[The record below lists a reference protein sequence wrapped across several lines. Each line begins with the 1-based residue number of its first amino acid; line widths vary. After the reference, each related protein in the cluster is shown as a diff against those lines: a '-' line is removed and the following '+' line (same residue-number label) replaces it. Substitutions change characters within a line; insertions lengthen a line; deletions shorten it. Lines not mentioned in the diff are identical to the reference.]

1 MNRTEKRSHSLSF
14 VLLFAILFTNQSSGQ
29 TQLATLVGTLTDSSG
44 AALPKATVTV
54 TNVRTGVENTALTN
68 ATGDYVV
75 PALQVGEYKVT
86 AELPGFKRLT
96 KTGIVLQ
103 VAQKARVDLTLE
115 IGEVTQEVTVEGV
128 APLINSESA
137 ELGQVIDN
145 RSVTELPLNGREF
158 IQLVQLA
165 PGANGGPPGAASGTS
180 LTPGAGNTLGTTPGT
195 ASLNGATTESLGYLL
210 DGGENTDKF
219 QMPATIRPSIDVIQE
234 FKVQDKL
241 MSAEFGRTTSGI
253 VSAVTKSGTNE
264 FRGAIW
270 EFFRND
276 KLDARSFFDTAK
288 PIRRRNQFGGV
299 VGGPIVRGRTFFF
312 ANYEATRFRSAAT
325 SFGTV
330 PTTAM
335 KQGDFSGVVPDGQLF
350 DPFNIDPAT
359 GLRRPFPGNRIPR
372 DRFNATSA
380 QLLQFLP
387 DPNSAGTS
395 TVQGRLANNYVQ
407 QLRQVQDI
415 DQYLI
420 KIDHNFSDKDRIFG
434 RFAYAND
441 VAPRFGLLPLTDS
454 DVQARARNFIF
465 SHTHIFS
472 PGTINEAKF
481 VFNRRRSVSSS
492 ATLSETDFN
501 QRFGFDSRQ
510 PGVPAITFTGL
521 SGFGGGGVFDIP
533 STEFDISDSL
543 SKVLGGHTLK
553 FGFKM
558 ERIGMNTALTG
569 SGGGDR
575 TFNGNSTRQI
585 GSALNALEG
594 RSFADYLLGV
604 ASQIGGLNIDVAADR
619 HRPRF
624 ANYSGFVQDD
634 WKVSNTLT
642 LNLGLR
648 YDLFLPVVATNGR
661 VGTFFDFKTG
671 ELVYPEDAPIPS
683 NCCTWPFRKQK
694 GRRGTSTDY
703 NNVAPRFGFAYRPG
717 GGTRMVIRGGYGI
730 SYDPGILNVAFNNS
744 QVPPFFKSTFL
755 TTSPDEANSAN
766 FLLITKDVA
775 PANVPL
781 NPPVSFK
788 TYQENTKNGLMQ
800 NWSLFFER
808 ELNAATAFAVGYVG
822 WKSDNFLVDNVVNM
836 PPPGAGNPQAR
847 RPYPLFGSSVVQM
860 DNSSANYHGLNAKL
874 EQRLSKGLSFLTA
887 FSWGHSIGNQATES
901 GSDLWHRL
909 QRPDN
914 LRLERGDLEYDVRER
929 FVFSAV
935 YEFPV
940 GKTLSGIAKQLVAG
954 WQAGAIYIAQSGWP
968 LTPRVASDLL
978 NQGARFSLYANSNG
992 TDGNLPRSEQTPER
1006 WFNTAAFSVPAAF
1019 TFGNSGRGV
1028 LRTDGIHNVD
1038 LSLSK
1043 NFPIDEF
1050 RRVQFRSEFF
1060 NLTNHPTFGGPA
1072 MAVDRP
1078 NFGQVSSTFNAGR
1091 QIQFALKLYF

>member
-1 MNRTEKRSHSLSF
+1 MNAKLIRSLSPLFLFAF
-14 VLLFAILFTNQSSGQ
+14 VLSSHHRTQ
-29 TQLATLVGTLTDSSG
+29 TQLATLVGTIFDSSG
-44 AALPKATVTV
+44 ATVPGVKIKV
-54 TNVRTGVENTALTN
+54 TNVGTGVVNMAIAN
-68 ATGDYVV
+68 AAGDYVS
-75 PALQVGEYKVT
+75 PLLPPGEYTVT
-86 AELPGFKRLT
+86 AEISGFKKLI
-96 KTGIVLQ
+96 KTGIILQ

-115 IGEVTQEVTVEGV
+115 IGEITDTVTVEGA

-219 QMPATIRPSIDVIQE
+219 QMPATIRPSIDAIQE

-241 MSAEFGRTTSGI
+241 MSAEFGRTSSGI
-253 VSAVTKSGTNE
+253 VSAVTKSGTNDY
-264 FRGAIW
+264 RGTVW
-270 EFFRND
+270 EFLRND
-276 KLDARSFFDTAK
+276 KLDARSFFDAKK

-299 VGGPIVRGRTFFF
+299 VGGPIVKGKTFFF
-312 ANYEATRFRSAAT
+312 FNYEATRFRSATT

-330 PTTAM
+330 PTAAM

-350 DPFNIDPAT
+350 DPFGIDPVT
-359 GLRRPFPGNRIPR
+359 GLRRSFPGNRIPR
-372 DRFNATSA
+372 DRFNSTSA

-387 DPNSAGTS
+387 DPNSPSTS
-395 TVQGRLANNYVQ
+395 TVPGRLTNNYVR
-407 QLRQVQDI
+407 QLRQTQDI

-420 KIDHNFSDKDRIFG
+420 KIDHNFGEKDRIFG
-434 RFAYAND
+434 RYAHSND
-441 VAPRFGLLPLTDS
+441 VAPRFGLLPLTDT
-454 DVQARARNFIF
+454 DVEARARNFIL

-481 VFNRRRSVSSS
+481 VVNRRRSLSSS

-510 PGVPAITFTGL
+510 PGVPAITLSGL
-521 SGFGGGGVFDIP
+521 NGFGGGGVFDLP
-533 STEFDISDSL
+533 NTEFIVSDSV
-543 SKVLGGHTLK
+543 SKIVGGHALK

-558 ERIGMNTALTG
+558 ERIGMNNALTG

-594 RSFADYLLGV
+594 RAFADYLLGV

-634 WKVSNTLT
+634 WKVSNRLT

-648 YDLFLPVVATNGR
+648 YDLFLPVVAANGR

-703 NNVAPRFGFAYRPG
+703 NNVGPRFGFAYRPG

-755 TTSPDEANSAN
+755 TTSPDETNPSN

-808 ELNAATAFAVGYVG
+808 ELNTTTAFSLGYVG
-822 WKSDNFLVDNVVNM
+822 WKSDNFLVDNVVNF
-836 PPPGAGNPQAR
+836 PPPGPGNPQSR

-860 DNSSANYHGLNAKL
+860 DNSSANYHGLNVKL

-887 FSWGHSIGNQATES
+887 YSWGHSIGNQTTEN
-901 GSDLWHRL
+901 GSDLWNRL
-909 QRPDN
+909 QRYDN
-914 LRLERGDLEYDVRER
+914 LRLERGDLEYDVRQR
-929 FVFSAV
+929 FVLSAV
-935 YEFPV
+935 YELPV
-940 GKTLSGIAKQLVAG
+940 GKALSGFTKQVIAG
-954 WQAGAIYIAQSGWP
+954 WQVGAIYIAQGGWP
-968 LTPRVASDLL
+968 FTPRVAADLL
-978 NQGARFSLYANSNG
+978 NLGARATLYANNNG
-992 TDGNLPRSEQTPER
+992 TNGNLSRSEQRPER
-1006 WFNTAAFSVPAAF
+1006 WFNTSAFSVPAPF
-1019 TFGNSGRGV
+1019 TLGNSGRYV
-1028 LRTDGIHNVD
+1028 LRTDGIHNID

-1043 NFPIDEF
+1043 NFKIDETK
-1050 RRVQFRSEFF
+1050 RLQFRSEFF
-1060 NLTNHPTFGGPA
+1060 NFTNHPTFGVPA
-1072 MAVDRP
+1072 VAADRP
-1078 NFGQVSSTFNAGR
+1078 NFGQVTNTFNAGR